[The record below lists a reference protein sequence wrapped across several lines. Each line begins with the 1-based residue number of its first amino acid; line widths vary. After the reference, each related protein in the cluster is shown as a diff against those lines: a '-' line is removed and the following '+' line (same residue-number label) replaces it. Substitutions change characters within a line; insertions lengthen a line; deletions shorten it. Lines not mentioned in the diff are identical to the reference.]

1 VPLSKS
7 ANVSRSYSKN
17 KSGTVF
23 LRHGVYKRL
32 HPCPNLWMKV
42 RSEASNTNQ
51 HVSLL
56 LALSGND
63 LAADFGNVVIKLSYQ
78 F

>member
-1 VPLSKS
+1 
-7 ANVSRSYSKN
+7 
-17 KSGTVF
+17 
-23 LRHGVYKRL
+23 
-32 HPCPNLWMKV
+32 MKV